1 LAPRCLPS
9 AFTCAHPTHQV
20 IEGKTIEE
28 NSPLLTIIVPAYNEE
43 RRLPKSLAKIAT
55 FVAAQSYEIELIVV
69 DNNSRDR
76 TPDIVREFSGDHP
89 YTRLI
94 HEKRQ
99 GKGAAVRAGIFAGR
113 GDYLFICD
121 SDLAMPIDE
130 VNKFLPPQREGADVA
145 IASREAPGAR
155 RYNEPQYRHLMG
167 RVFNLI
173 VQILAVP
180 GINDTQCG
188 FKCFRRPVGHD
199 IFAAQTMEGFGF
211 DVEILFI
218 ARRRGYEIVEVPV
231 NWYYDPGTSV
241 NLLRDPFRM
250 VGEVLQVRLNG
261 WRGTYDA

>member
-1 LAPRCLPS
+1 VL
-9 AFTCAHPTHQV
+9 
-20 IEGKTIEE
+20 EGRTIDE
-28 NSPLLTIIVPAYNEE
+28 NNPLLTIIVPAYNEE
-43 RRLPKSLAKIAT
+43 RRLPKSLAQIAA
-55 FVAAQSYEIELIVV
+55 FVAAQTYASELIVV

-76 TPDIVREFSGDHP
+76 TPDIVREFAADHP

-99 GKGAAVRAGIFAGR
+99 GKGAAVRAGIFSGR
-113 GDYLFICD
+113 GDYLFLCD

-130 VNKFLPPQREGADVA
+130 VNKFLPPQREVSDVA

-155 RYNEPQYRHLMG
+155 RYNEPHYRHLMG
-167 RVFNLI
+167 RVFNII
-173 VQILAVP
+173 VQIVALP

-188 FKCFRRPVGHD
+188 FKCFRRQVGRD
-199 IFAAQTMEGFGF
+199 IFAAQTMDGFGF

-241 NLLRDPFRM
+241 NLVSDPFRM
-250 VGEVLQVRLNG
+250 VREVLQVRFNG
-261 WRGTYDA
+261 WRGTYDV